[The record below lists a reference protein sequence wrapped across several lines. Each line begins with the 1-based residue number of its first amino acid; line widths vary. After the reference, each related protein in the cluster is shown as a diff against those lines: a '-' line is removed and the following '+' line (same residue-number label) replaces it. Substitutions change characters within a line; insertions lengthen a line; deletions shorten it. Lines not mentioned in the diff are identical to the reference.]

1 MRCIFLDIVPKI
13 SIPLLG
19 DLNAIAPLI
28 SNFYLASYT
37 LVNFC
42 TFHAS
47 LTKPIGW
54 RPTFKYYNTWLS
66 LLATLICVA
75 IMFLISW
82 WTALITYTA
91 IISCYMLVMYRKPG
105 TSPTNIFCNL
115 INFAWGCRREL
126 GLDDAGANVL
136 GGHGAVAE
144 TGLAAGARQE
154 LQAPDSGSEW
164 TAVGQTGPR

>member
-1 MRCIFLDIVPKI
+1 MEFI
-13 SIPLLG
+13 G

-66 LLATLICVA
+66 LLATFICVA

-82 WTALITYTA
+82 VTALITYTA

-105 TSPTNIFCNL
+105 
-115 INFAWGCRREL
+115 
-126 GLDDAGANVL
+126 
-136 GGHGAVAE
+136 
-144 TGLAAGARQE
+144 AR
-154 LQAPDSGSEW
+154 S
-164 TAVGQTGPR
+164 

>member
-1 MRCIFLDIVPKI
+1 MKFI
-13 SIPLLG
+13 G

-66 LLATLICVA
+66 LLATFICVA

-82 WTALITYTA
+82 VTALITYTA

-105 TSPTNIFCNL
+105 AISFDFYFFKDFQFSIRC
-115 INFAWGCRREL
+115 EL
-126 GLDDAGANVL
+126 GLDDSGADLL
-136 GGHGAVAE
+136 GGDEPAAE
-144 TGLAAGARQE
+144 IGLAAGARQE
-154 LQAPDSGSEW
+154 LQAPDSGAERP
-164 TAVGQTGPR
+164 TVRQTGAH